1 MKMQGVAL
9 AGGLEPRTQT
19 SSGRRLLGH
28 LHNFRGLAIAFIV
41 ATHCMSMFDWS
52 DSPELRNVLARVVAN
67 GTIFF
72 IFISGYLFH
81 YLSHDFRA
89 LDYWLKKLRF
99 VVLPYSL
106 VSIPAIL
113 IFTWFLRRDGMRPG
127 FYEQAPWMRAL
138 EFWVTGAH
146 MAPFWF
152 IPTIVVFFLA
162 APLLL
167 RVFSTPRRYLL
178 LPLLF
183 VVSMFVPRS
192 ANPLLAFVHFLPVWV
207 LGMACSFFRDDAD
220 RWIQRLFWVMP
231 VIVLLLFFVELHWTR
246 GTHSWYSAVQ
256 KAVLSVFLLEVF
268 RRLGARADRW
278 FWRLGSLSFGIFFL
292 HSYVITSVKRVTEQL
307 GLAQPRG
314 GVIELC
320 VAACLMLGLTMGLV
334 MLLKNMLGVRSRM
347 VIGV

>member
-113 IFTWFLRRDGMRPG
+113 IF
-127 FYEQAPWMRAL
+127 
-138 EFWVTGAH
+138 
-146 MAPFWF
+146 
-152 IPTIVVFFLA
+152 
-162 APLLL
+162 
-167 RVFSTPRRYLL
+167 
-178 LPLLF
+178 
-183 VVSMFVPRS
+183 
-192 ANPLLAFVHFLPVWV
+192 
-207 LGMACSFFRDDAD
+207 
-220 RWIQRLFWVMP
+220 
-231 VIVLLLFFVELHWTR
+231 
-246 GTHSWYSAVQ
+246 
-256 KAVLSVFLLEVF
+256 
-268 RRLGARADRW
+268 
-278 FWRLGSLSFGIFFL
+278 GIFFL
-292 HSYVITSVKRVTEQL
+292 HSYVITSVKRVTEHL